1 MHKPR
6 TFACIFARGGSKGI
20 PRKNLAKLHGRSL
33 LAWAIERARSVPAIS
48 RVFVSTDDDEIA
60 AEAVAQGAEVPFL
73 RPAELAGDHSSEHLA
88 WKHAVRELTD
98 REGRFDVLV
107 SLPTTSPL
115 RSRGDVEKCIAML
128 LKYPDTDVVLTVQQ
142 ASRNPYYNMVVLDA
156 DNIARIVI
164 DGVPAAATRQAV
176 PAVYDVTTAA
186 YAIRPDFV
194 LKSESLFVGRVR
206 AVEIPR
212 VRAIDIDNPLD
223 LEWVEYLVKRG
234 HPDLHL

>member
-1 MHKPR
+1 MPNPR

-20 PRKNLAKLHGRSL
+20 PRKNLAKLDGRSL
-33 LAWAIERARSVPAIS
+33 LAWAIGRARSVPAIS

-60 AEAVAQGAEVPFL
+60 AEAVAQGAEVPFM
-73 RPAELAGDHSSEHLA
+73 RPAELSGDLSPEHLA
-88 WKHAVRELTD
+88 WKHAVKELTG

-115 RSRGDVEKCIAML
+115 RSREDVEECLAML
-128 LKYPDTDVVLTVQQ
+128 EKFPDTDVVITVQQ
-142 ASRNPYYNMVVLDA
+142 ALRNPYYNMVELDA
-156 DNIARIVI
+156 DNLARIVI
-164 DGVPAAATRQAV
+164 DGAPATSTRQAA
-176 PAVYDVTTAA
+176 PAVYDMTTAA
-186 YAIRPDFV
+186 YAVRPDFV
-194 LKSESLFVGRVR
+194 MKSDSLFSGRVR

-223 LEWVEYLVKRG
+223 LEWAEYLVHRG